1 MRISQSDAPVVSAL
15 MPTYQMADVIGEA
28 IVAILE
34 QTMSDWELIIVDD
47 GSTDG
52 TADVVE
58 QFSDRRIKYV
68 WQANGGRGAARNAA
82 LEQSRGRYLAICDA
96 DDISLPERFE
106 LQSSYLDAHGEV
118 AAVGGGILH
127 FDDLRPPRH
136 LAEYPVSWGD
146 IKAKFD
152 KGVMGIPHCAAMM
165 RAGVVQQLG
174 GYSVQCRRA
183 QDLELCL
190 RMYRRGYM
198 ANLPQTLVL
207 YRNSPQSLGLRG
219 WTRLHLYH
227 EYARYRSRVLELG
240 QQPADFRDWRFTPRG
255 LVKVYTWH
263 LARWTKS
270 RVVLWSSDRML

>member
-1 MRISQSDAPVVSAL
+1 MVSAL
-15 MPTYQMADVIGEA
+15 MPTYQMADVIGDA

-52 TADVVE
+52 TVDVV
-58 QFSDRRIKYV
+58 QRFSDRRIKYV

-82 LEQSRGRYLAICDA
+82 LEHSRGRYLAICDA
-96 DDISLPERFE
+96 DDISLPQRFE
-106 LQSSYLDAHGEV
+106 LQSSYLDTHAEV

-127 FDDLRPPRH
+127 FDELRPPRQ
-136 LAEYPVSWGD
+136 LIGYPLNWHD

-152 KGVMGIPHCAAMM
+152 RGVMGIPHSAAMM
-165 RAGVVQQLG
+165 RSAVVKQLG

-190 RMYRRGYM
+190 RMYRQARM
-198 ANLPQTLVL
+198 ANLPQALVL
-207 YRNSPQSLGLRG
+207 YRNSPQALSLGG

-227 EYARYRSRVLELG
+227 EYARYRSRAVEVG
-240 QQPADFRDWRFTPRG
+240 RQPADFRDWRFRIRPLLR
-255 LVKVYTWH
+255 VYTWH
-263 LARWTKS
+263 WARWAKC
-270 RVVLWSSDRML
+270 RVVLWNSDRVR